1 MNIVVLQD
9 YLRSGGTERQSLLLT
24 QAFAAAGHR
33 TTLLTFRPGG
43 ALAVA
48 KAAGVERRALQPFD
62 TGLDWFAPGLVRT
75 ARALAPDVLLCM
87 GRMANCYG
95 GRLQACFPRT
105 AVIATMRTGKSLPW
119 LFRRSLRRAR
129 HIVANCR
136 EARETLIA
144 QHGLPAE
151 RISVIYNSLVFPP
164 AATRSGSASAS
175 AADREG
181 VPLPAREALRAHF
194 GATPTTTV
202 LLCVA
207 MFRPEKNQRALIEI
221 AAGLPADLDWQ
232 LWLAGDGS
240 ERAACERFA
249 ARCRAGS
256 PAVSLSNRPNP
267 AASLSDSPNRPNPA
281 VERVKFLGWQRDPTP
296 LYSAADI
303 AVHASGSE
311 SLSNFLIEAQA
322 HGLPAVAYHA
332 QGIAECFVPDDT
344 GFVIPRD
351 DSAAFRARLAA
362 LAGEN
367 SAARLARSTRA
378 QAYARATFDRTRQV
392 VAYLELF
399 AKLASASTP

>member
-9 YLRSGGTERQSLLLT
+9 FLRSGGTERQSLLLT

-43 ALAVA
+43 ALATS
-48 KAAGVERRALQPFD
+48 AAGVERRALQPFD

-75 ARALAPDVLLCM
+75 IRALAPDVLLCM

-95 GRLQACFPRT
+95 GRLQARLPRT
-105 AVIATMRTGKSLPW
+105 AVVATMRTGKALPW
-119 LFRRSLRRAR
+119 LFRRSLRRVR

-136 EARETLIA
+136 EAKEKLIS

-151 RISVIYNSLVFPP
+151 RISVIYNSLVFP
-164 AATRSGSASAS
+164 ATAVRSGSASAS
-175 AADREG
+175 VAERET
-181 VPLPAREALRAHF
+181 VPLPTRNTALRAQY
-194 GATPTTTV
+194 GANPATSV

-207 MFRPEKNQRALIEI
+207 MFRREKNQRALIEI
-221 AAGLPADLDWQ
+221 ATGLPLDLDWQ
-232 LWLAGDGS
+232 LWFAGDGS

-249 ARCRAGS
+249 TDCRAG
-256 PAVSLSNRPNP
+256 APNP
-267 AASLSDSPNRPNPA
+267 AAGRI
-281 VERVKFLGWQRDPTP
+281 KFLGWQRDPTP
-296 LYSAADI
+296 VYAAADI

-322 HGLPAVAYHA
+322 HGLPVVAYHA
-332 QGIAECFVPDDT
+332 QGIAECFVPGDT

-351 DSAAFRARLAA
+351 DPAAFRARLTA
-362 LAGEN
+362 LARED
-367 SAARLARSTRA
+367 SAARQARSDRA
-378 QAYARATFDRTRQV
+378 QAYARATFDRSRQV

-399 AKLASASTP
+399 SKLVPAPTP

>member
-43 ALAVA
+43 ALNDPS
-48 KAAGVERRALQPFD
+48 AGVERRALQPFD
-62 TGLDWFAPGLVRT
+62 TSLDWFAPGLVRT
-75 ARALAPDVLLCM
+75 ARAFAPDVLVCM

-95 GRLQACFPRT
+95 GRLQARLPRT
-105 AVIATMRTGKSLPW
+105 AVIATMRTGKALPW
-119 LFRRSLRRAR
+119 LFRRSLRRVR

-144 QHGLPAE
+144 QHGVPAE
-151 RISVIYNSLVFPP
+151 RISVIYNSLVFPAT
-164 AATRSGSASAS
+164 AARSGSASAS
-175 AADREG
+175 AAERET
-181 VPLPAREALRAHF
+181 VSRPAREALRAQF
-194 GATPTTTV
+194 GANPGTTV

-221 AAGLPADLDWQ
+221 AADLPADLDWQ

-240 ERAACERFA
+240 ERAACEHFA
-249 ARCRAGS
+249 AECRAGS
-256 PAVSLSNRPNP
+256 PAVSLP
-267 AASLSDSPNRPNPA
+267 AAA
-281 VERVKFLGWQRDPTP
+281 HIKFLGWQRDPTP
-296 LYSAADI
+296 LYTAADI

-332 QGIAECFVPDDT
+332 QGIAECFVPGDT

-351 DSAAFRARLAA
+351 DPAAFRARLAT
-362 LAGEN
+362 
-367 SAARLARSTRA
+367 LAREDPTARQARSVRA
-378 QAYARATFDRTRQV
+378 QAYARTTFDRSRQV

-399 AKLASASTP
+399 SKLVLASTP

>member
-9 YLRSGGTERQSLLLT
+9 YLRSGGTERQSLLLA

-43 ALAVA
+43 TLAVA
-48 KAAGVERRALQPFD
+48 EAGVERRALQAFD

-95 GRLQACFPRT
+95 GRLQARLPRT
-105 AVIATMRTGKSLPW
+105 AVIATMRTGKALPW
-119 LFRRSLRRAR
+119 LFRRSLRRVR

-136 EARETLIA
+136 EAREMLIA

-164 AATRSGSASAS
+164 ATTRSGSASAS
-175 AADREG
+175 AADREI
-181 VPLPAREALRAHF
+181 VPLPAREALRAKF
-194 GATPTTTV
+194 AAGPTTTV

-221 AAGLPADLDWQ
+221 AAGLPTNLDWQ
-232 LWLAGDGS
+232 LWLAGDGT

-256 PAVSLSNRPNP
+256 PNP
-267 AASLSDSPNRPNPA
+267 AASLSDPPNRPNPA
-281 VERVKFLGWQRDPTP
+281 ADRIKFLGWLRDPTP
-296 LYSAADI
+296 LYAAADI

-332 QGIAECFVPDDT
+332 QGIAECFVPGDT

-351 DSAAFRARLAA
+351 DRAAFHARLAA
-362 LAGEN
+362 LAGED

-378 QAYARATFDRTRQV
+378 QTYARATFDRTRQV

-399 AKLASASTP
+399 SKLVPAR

>member
-43 ALAVA
+43 ALNDPS
-48 KAAGVERRALQPFD
+48 AGVERRALQPFD
-62 TGLDWFAPGLVRT
+62 TSLDWLAPGLVRT

-95 GRLQACFPRT
+95 GRLQARLPR
-105 AVIATMRTGKSLPW
+105 AVVVATMRTGKALPW
-119 LFRRSLRRAR
+119 LFRRSLRRVC

-136 EARETLIA
+136 EAKATLIA

-164 AATRSGSASAS
+164 AARSGSASAS
-175 AADREG
+175 AVERKI
-181 VPLPAREALRAHF
+181 VPLPAREVLRAQF
-194 GATPTTTV
+194 GANPGTTV

-207 MFRPEKNQRALIEI
+207 MFRLEKNQRALIEI

-232 LWLAGDGS
+232 LWLAGDGA
-240 ERAACERFA
+240 ERAACERLA
-249 ARCRAGS
+249 AECRAGS
-256 PAVSLSNRPNP
+256 PHPAANRPAVSLSNR
-267 AASLSDSPNRPNPA
+267 SNRPNPA
-281 VERVKFLGWQRDPTP
+281 FERIKFLGWQRDPTP
-296 LYSAADI
+296 LYTAADI

-322 HGLPAVAYHA
+322 HGLPAIAYHA
-332 QGIAECFVPDDT
+332 QGIAECFVPGDT

-351 DSAAFRARLAA
+351 DSAAFRARVIGLAR
-362 LAGEN
+362 ED
-367 SAARLARSTRA
+367 SAARQARSARA
-378 QAYARATFDRTRQV
+378 QAYARATFDPTRQV

-399 AKLASASTP
+399 SKLVPAPAP

>member
-9 YLRSGGTERQSLLLT
+9 YLRSGGTERQSLLLA

-43 ALAVA
+43 ALAA
-48 KAAGVERRALQPFD
+48 PEAGVARRALQPFD
-62 TGLDWFAPGLVRT
+62 TRLDWFAPGLVRT
-75 ARALAPDVLLCM
+75 ARTLAPDVLLCM

-95 GRLQACFPRT
+95 GRLQAHLPRT
-105 AVIATMRTGKSLPW
+105 AVVATMRTGKALPW
-119 LFRRSLRRAR
+119 LFRRSLRRVR

-136 EARETLIA
+136 EAQAMLIS

-151 RISVIYNSLVFPP
+151 RISVIYNSLVFPET
-164 AATRSGSASAS
+164 AACRGSASAS
-175 AADREG
+175 AAEREI
-181 VPLPAREALRAHF
+181 VPRPAREALRVQF
-194 GATPTTTV
+194 GANPGTTV

-249 ARCRAGS
+249 ARPH
-256 PAVSLSNRPNP
+256 PASARI
-267 AASLSDSPNRPNPA
+267 
-281 VERVKFLGWQRDPTP
+281 KFLGWQRDPTP
-296 LYSAADI
+296 LYTAADI
-303 AVHASGSE
+303 AVHASASE

-332 QGIAECFVPDDT
+332 QGIAECFVPGDT

-351 DSAAFRARLAA
+351 DPVAFRARLAA
-362 LAGEN
+362 LARED
-367 SAARLARSTRA
+367 STSRQARSIRA
-378 QAYARATFDRTRQV
+378 QAYARATFDRSRQV

-399 AKLASASTP
+399 QKLVLAPTP

>member
-9 YLRSGGTERQSLLLT
+9 YLRSGGTERQSLLLA

-43 ALAVA
+43 ALADPS
-48 KAAGVERRALQPFD
+48 AGVERHALQPFD

-75 ARALAPDVLLCM
+75 IRALAPDVLLCM

-95 GRLQACFPRT
+95 GRLQACLPRT
-105 AVIATMRTGKSLPW
+105 AIVATMRTGKALPW
-119 LFRRSLRRAR
+119 LFRRSLRRVR

-136 EARETLIA
+136 EAKETLIA

-164 AATRSGSASAS
+164 AASLTRNA
-175 AADREG
+175 
-181 VPLPAREALRAHF
+181 ALRAQH
-194 GATPTTTV
+194 GANSATTV

-240 ERAACERFA
+240 ERAACEHLA
-249 ARCRAGS
+249 ARHRAGPLALGL
-256 PAVSLSNRPNP
+256 PAVSLSNR
-267 AASLSDSPNRPNPA
+267 SNRPNPA
-281 VERVKFLGWQRDPTP
+281 ADRIKFLGWQRDPTP
-296 LYSAADI
+296 LYTAADI

-322 HGLPAVAYHA
+322 HGLPAVAYDA
-332 QGIAECFVPDDT
+332 QGTAECFVSGDT

-351 DSAAFRARLAA
+351 DRAAFRARLAA
-362 LAGEN
+362 LAREDP
-367 SAARLARSTRA
+367 ATREARSVRA
-378 QAYARATFDRTRQV
+378 QAYARATFDRSRQV

-399 AKLASASTP
+399 SKLVPSPTP